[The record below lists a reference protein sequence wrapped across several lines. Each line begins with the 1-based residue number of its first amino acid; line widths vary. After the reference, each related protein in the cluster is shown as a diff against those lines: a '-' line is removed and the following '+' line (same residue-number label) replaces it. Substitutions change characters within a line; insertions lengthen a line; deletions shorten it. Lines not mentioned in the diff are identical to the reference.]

1 MESGS
6 GCGRRSKRQA
16 KGPRL
21 LAEAEPCD
29 DFAVAIDVFVVEV
42 AKLTA
47 PLADEHQK
55 TTACVV
61 IVLVRLQVRRQV
73 LDPFGQDRNLD
84 FRGARIG
91 GVDAVLP
98 NQCGLLLFGQQPC
111 SSVFLCL
118 AYEHRS
124 TYHR

>member
-6 GCGRRSKRQA
+6 GCGRRPKRQA

-29 DFAVAIDVFVVEV
+29 DFAVAVHVFVVQV
-42 AKLTA
+42 AELAA
-47 PLADEHQK
+47 PLANKHQE
-55 TTACVV
+55 TTSRVV

-73 LDPFGQDRNLD
+73 LDPFGQDRYLD
-84 FRGARIG
+84 FRGAG
-91 GVDAVLP
+91 VCGVDAIVLD
-98 NQCGLLLFGQQPC
+98 QRGLLLFGQQPC

-124 TYHR
+124 TYHI